1 MRRQAITTLGIC
13 STLIFSGS
21 LAYAAN
27 DAHNT
32 YVDPTARVEAFVNA
46 INQSNAEVNK
56 QAQAVLADHKQW
68 ADSAVAE
75 ARTYSG
81 WTKFKSFWP
90 FLGLSMQMGINTIEL
105 GTNLSKVKFND
116 ADQNMDEYH
125 AIMKK
130 MMSGAAQPMTYT
142 TTKSLLGTIGKTQKV
157 DLDTA
162 KVRYYDGMAQAYAVP
177 KKIIKAAGI
186 AYTSTIKSVDNYQKF
201 SENDCVLAVKASRGT
216 DLYQNILGSV
226 NAFNKLLDNNK
237 LLDSIKFL
245 HDANVYMQFYYT
257 TDPAKVC
264 SYKVATETL
273 QNNQFMQAYMKG
285 FDRYKNLLSKFS
297 KDLNVTND
305 HAYPVYAATAAID
318 FVTITETQSIINALK
333 KLKP

>member
-1 MRRQAITTLGIC
+1 MRRQAIATLGVC

-27 DAHNT
+27 DAPNA
-32 YVDPTARVEAFVNA
+32 YVDPTARVEALVNA

-56 QAQAVLADHKQW
+56 QAQDVLADHKQW
-68 ADSAVAE
+68 ADNAALSS
-75 ARTYSG
+75 YSG

-105 GTNLSKVKFND
+105 GTNLSKMKFDN

-125 AIMKK
+125 TIMKN
-130 MMSGAAQPMTYT
+130 MMTGSAQPMTYT

-201 SENDCVLAVKASRGT
+201 SESDCILAVNASRGT

-257 TDPAKVC
+257 ADPAKVC

-273 QNNQFMQAYMKG
+273 QSNQFMQAYMQG
-285 FDRYKNLLSKFS
+285 FERYKNLLSTFS

-318 FVTITETQSIINALK
+318 FVTITETQSIIDALK